1 MSKQNLMPLHKNLML
16 IKEANSINSINE
28 MNTSRVKFTQE
39 QKIYFQMIKTLI
51 VFQMFSLFYS
61 FLIIKFKLNYDLT
74 KN

>member
-1 MSKQNLMPLHKNLML
+1 ML